1 MTITEQI
8 DGYIN
13 AMRWTDTVHVSDLL
27 RNAKEIIEKLEQD
40 RKILRWALMHA
51 RESILSGDSETHW
64 PTLVSLIETAESMT
78 EPANDR

>member
-27 RNAKEIIEKLEQD
+27 RNAKETIEKLEQD
-40 RKILRWALMHA
+40 RKVLRWALTQVQDSLVNDTYYLNGA
-51 RESILSGDSETHW
+51 VLSIL
-64 PTLVSLIETAESMT
+64 ETAKVMT